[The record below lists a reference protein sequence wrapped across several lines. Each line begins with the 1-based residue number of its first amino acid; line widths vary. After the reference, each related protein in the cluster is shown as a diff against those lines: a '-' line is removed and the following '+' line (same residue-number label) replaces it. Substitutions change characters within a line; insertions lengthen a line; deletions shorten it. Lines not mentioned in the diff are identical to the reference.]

1 MAPASTI
8 PKDPQNSAR
17 ATGRRTPLQGIILT
31 HNALTRGT
39 PSPQHAGW
47 LPRPVQH
54 APRASD
60 PAARHHHRPGD
71 LTARRHHRP
80 GDRTPVAWRARM
92 GSCTRGNC
100 LFIFE
105 LRLCGTAVQPPD
117 SSVHTT
123 SCANVSFGTKPM
135 PSSRATGRSAEHAL
149 LQRHAVQRNHRRY
162 DGVEDV
168 RLEGDQLAT
177 SDGGQRVE
185 QQLIS
190 TDLPGWRP
198 RFRAA
203 RTSCRRTRQ

>member
-31 HNALTRGT
+31 HNALTPDRFSTRHGRRTPLHATTTGLVTARPWRGALAWAAALGGTACSSSSSASAARRCSHPT
-39 PSPQHAGW
+39 PPCT
-47 LPRPVQH
+47 P
-54 APRASD
+54 
-60 PAARHHHRPGD
+60 PAAR
-71 LTARRHHRP
+71 
-80 GDRTPVAWRARM
+80 
-92 GSCTRGNC
+92 
-100 LFIFE
+100 
-105 LRLCGTAVQPPD
+105 
-117 SSVHTT
+117 T
-123 SCANVSFGTKPM
+123 SHSGQKPM